1 MVQQNGAIETF
12 AYDDQSRLTNVS
24 GKGLLSNQPVNVT
37 HTYDGNGD
45 QLTTATTDAKGNK
58 TTELTLYGANNQ
70 LLYKENQTQKTATDY
85 YSLNGHIIA
94 KTDHPAGQAATATEA
109 FYLHDDLLGSPL
121 QQTNTS
127 GVAQRKQPQDY
138 SPYGLERKIPTEG
151 VHIGFT
157 GKLNNSDTGISD
169 FGARAYNPLL
179 GRFMQQ
185 DPETVHDD
193 KPFTFNRYAYA
204 NNNPLTYKDPK
215 GDLPDVVEQFTGFGI
230 GASIGYLSAQNAG
243 YGSEESAIMGFYGGI
258 AGFIASFVSTAF
270 SAEAAEATV
279 GMSETVQAYASFG
292 AKVAGGATGGSF
304 GSLLT
309 AIGTGH
315 SMTFG
320 QMGKNMLSGVLNT
333 FPVGK
338 GINMALSQLG
348 NGFGQTTFRVGV
360 TTGVGTVIGY
370 GKNVAINSM
379 EHMGDHFG
387 GKKKDKSDD
396 FGIGHLGGVG
406 LNNNTGAGHGGFN
419 HEGAGSNRDPFDNND
434 FDSNGGF

>member
-1 MVQQNGAIETF
+1 MT
-12 AYDDQSRLTNVS
+12 LTPI
-24 GKGLLSNQPVNVT
+24 G
-37 HTYDGNGD
+37 
-45 QLTTATTDAKGNK
+45 
-58 TTELTLYGANNQ
+58 
-70 LLYKENQTQKTATDY
+70 
-85 YSLNGHIIA
+85 
-94 KTDHPAGQAATATEA
+94 
-109 FYLHDDLLGSPL
+109 F
-121 QQTNTS
+121 
-127 GVAQRKQPQDY
+127 
-138 SPYGLERKIPTEG
+138 
-151 VHIGFT
+151 GFT

-204 NNNPLTYKDPK
+204 NNNPLAYKDPK
-215 GDLPDVVEQFTGFGI
+215 GDLPDVIEQVTGGLIGFGI
-230 GASIGYLSAQNAG
+230 GYTSAKAEG
-243 YGSEESAIMGFYGGI
+243 EGPLESFIQGGFGAVSGV
-258 AGFIASFVSTAF
+258 IASFVSAAF

-348 NGFGQTTFRVGV
+348 NGFGQTTVRVGV

-396 FGIGHLGGVG
+396 FGIGHLGGGWVK
-406 LNNNTGAGHGGFN
+406 
-419 HEGAGSNRDPFDNND
+419 
-434 FDSNGGF
+434 

>member
-1 MVQQNGAIETF
+1 M
-12 AYDDQSRLTNVS
+12 
-24 GKGLLSNQPVNVT
+24 
-37 HTYDGNGD
+37 
-45 QLTTATTDAKGNK
+45 
-58 TTELTLYGANNQ
+58 
-70 LLYKENQTQKTATDY
+70 LYKENLTRKTATDY

-94 KTDHPAGQAATATEA
+94 KTDHPARQAATATEA
-109 FYLHDDLLGSPL
+109 IYLHDDLLGSPL
-121 QQTNTS
+121 QQTNAS
-127 GVAQRKQPQDY
+127 DVAQWKQPQDY

-243 YGSEESAIMGFYGGI
+243 YGSEESTIMGFYGGI

-320 QMGKNMLSGVLNT
+320 QMGKSMLSGVLNT

-348 NGFGQTTFRVGV
+348 NGFGQTTVRVGV